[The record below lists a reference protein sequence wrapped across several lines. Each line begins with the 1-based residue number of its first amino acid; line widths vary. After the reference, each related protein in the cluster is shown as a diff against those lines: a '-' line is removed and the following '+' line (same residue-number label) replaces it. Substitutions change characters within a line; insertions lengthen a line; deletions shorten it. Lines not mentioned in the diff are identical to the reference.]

1 MTDKEK
7 EILRT
12 IGKVILK
19 HNNDNYNETY
29 KHLDMMFITNIQ
41 FMEYQ
46 NVVIIDIGRPG
57 ILIGKQGAL
66 IKEIEKAIGI
76 ETRLTENKI
85 KDYLYPCDLED
96 YL

>member
-1 MTDKEK
+1 
-7 EILRT
+7 
-12 IGKVILK
+12 
-19 HNNDNYNETY
+19 
-29 KHLDMMFITNIQ
+29 
-41 FMEYQ
+41 
-46 NVVIIDIGRPG
+46 
-57 ILIGKQGAL
+57 LIGKQGAL